1 MRMRIPI
8 SIMEILLF
16 PPGNVDEISEEIK
29 NAIKKLINK
38 YRDKKYLFNFKD
50 NEYWKK
56 DIQSFVRWHI
66 LYKLKNFELRA
77 IKSKNDLR
85 NKYPK
90 SVPINFID
98 HSWYG

>member
-1 MRMRIPI
+1 
-8 SIMEILLF
+8 MEILLF
-16 PPGNVDEISEEIK
+16 PPDNVDEIPEEIK

-38 YRDKKYLFNFKD
+38 NRNKQYLFNFEG
-50 NEYWKK
+50 NIYWKK
-56 DIQSFVRWHI
+56 EIQLFVNRHI
-66 LYKLKNFELRA
+66 LYRLQNLELRT
-77 IKSKNDLR
+77 IKLRSDLR